1 MANTTYRDMG
11 FKIDGAAG
19 TLVDIKAYLSSAEL
33 AAALALIEDTG
44 MSDNTN
50 SNLSGLAGATVSI
63 AGMVNTTTDAIFGP
77 LIGAFTSITKTVEYK
92 AYANRFYN
100 GEVRLGNVR
109 YSGGNGALQVFS
121 GDMTFDGSVNRTSVA
136 LA

>member
-11 FKIDGAAG
+11 FKIDCAAG

-121 GDMTFDGSVNRTSVA
+121 GD
-136 LA
+136 